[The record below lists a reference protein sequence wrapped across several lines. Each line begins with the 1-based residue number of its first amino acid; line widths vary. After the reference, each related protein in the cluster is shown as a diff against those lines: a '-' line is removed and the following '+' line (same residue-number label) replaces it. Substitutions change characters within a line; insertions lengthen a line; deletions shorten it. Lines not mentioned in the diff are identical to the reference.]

1 MSARED
7 LASFLW
13 AKFHRRFAMTTRSA
27 TTITH
32 AQSTPAMS
40 ALAASIL
47 PSLVAV
53 ATECARPEKIPVTA
67 QRTALASTIP
77 RVGTMPMGL
86 PTVAPGTDREA
97 TALATVTR
105 TPTLALRPTKLAVS
119 VEEAALLQEDLP
131 AQLPCLLRTLLLR
144 IPRRQTHLPPILRR
158 RRLHAIL
165 LPARM
170 EGSVPTLA
178 QAISATVL
186 VPDILDLPVRMM
198 STSVPRVLTIVT
210 RMPIVPT
217 QLEVTPAPVIRD
229 SLAMVFHAPRLSAA
243 PTKR

>member
-1 MSARED
+1 M
-7 LASFLW
+7 
-13 AKFHRRFAMTTRSA
+13 
-27 TTITH
+27 TH

-40 ALAASIL
+40 ALAASIQ

-53 ATECARPEKIPVTA
+53 ATEYARPEKIPATA

-77 RVGTMPMGL
+77 RVGTMPMDL
-86 PTVAPGTDREA
+86 PTVAPGTDLEA

-144 IPRRQTHLPPILRR
+144 IPRRQTLLLRIHLPPILRR

-217 QLEVTPAPVIRD
+217 QLEATPAPVIRD
-229 SLAMVFHAPRLSAA
+229 TLAMVFHAPRLSAA